1 MKLVKLFLASSL
13 AIIIGTLA
21 FADTVLLSMKGP
33 GAGNPFWASVERG
46 GREKAAELGVKIVV
60 LAPPQESDI
69 QSQINQVEDQI
80 TKGVTAIAIAVT
92 DPNALAKV
100 IESARSAGIP
110 VVFIDTKGINK
121 GVTFIGT
128 DNKAG
133 AKMAADFICDRV
145 SRGSDVAILQG
156 IITQSTG
163 KARAD
168 GAHAGLKGCGLN
180 IVACLLYTSDAADE

>member
-110 VVFIDTKGINK
+110 VVFIDTKESIK
-121 GVTFIGT
+121 VLLSLAQTIKPVQKWLQILSVTGFPEVRMWLFF
-128 DNKAG
+128 K
-133 AKMAADFICDRV
+133 
-145 SRGSDVAILQG
+145 
-156 IITQSTG
+156 
-163 KARAD
+163 
-168 GAHAGLKGCGLN
+168 
-180 IVACLLYTSDAADE
+180 E

>member
-163 KARAD
+163 
-168 GAHAGLKGCGLN
+168 
-180 IVACLLYTSDAADE
+180 